1 MENIDK
7 TPATP
12 ESVWEIIKEL
22 SLSIKESRAEFK
34 QEMAESSAKFSQE
47 MAESRVGLKQE
58 MAESRAKFTQEM
70 GESSAKFKQEM
81 AESRAEFDRRMK
93 NLDEMIGGVSNSNGM
108 FAEEFFFNAL
118 EMGDKHLFGEHFDE
132 CYSLVKR
139 YNKENQK
146 KSEHDIL
153 LINGKSVAIV
163 EVKYKARKEDI
174 QKILNRLP
182 NFRALFPEYK
192 GHRIFLGLAAMSFDK
207 GVEDE
212 SIKEGIA
219 IVKQVGDTV
228 VISDENLKTF

>member
-1 MENIDK
+1 MGTVENI
-7 TPATP
+7 PITP
-12 ESVWEIIKEL
+12 ESVLSVIREMAFSFDKRMKE
-22 SLSIKESRAEFK
+22 SDEKFDREMSDSRAEFDRR
-34 QEMAESSAKFSQE
+34 SAD
-47 MAESRVGLKQE
+47 
-58 MAESRAKFTQEM
+58 
-70 GESSAKFKQEM
+70 
-81 AESRAEFDRRMK
+81 FDRRMK

-118 EMGDKHLFGEHFDE
+118 DMGDKHLFGEHFDE

-139 YNKENQK
+139 HNKGKQK

-153 LINGKSVAIV
+153 LVNGKSVAII

-174 QKILNRLP
+174 QKIINRLP
-182 NFRALFPEYK
+182 NFRALFPKYK
-192 GHRIFLGLAAMSFDK
+192 EHRIFLGLAAMSFDK

>member
-1 MENIDK
+1 METIEN
-7 TPATP
+7 TPITP
-12 ESVWEIIKEL
+12 ESVLSVIREMALSFDKRMKE
-22 SLSIKESRAEFK
+22 SDEKFDREMVESRAEFK
-34 QEMAESSAKFSQE
+34 KEM
-47 MAESRVGLKQE
+47 
-58 MAESRAKFTQEM
+58 T
-70 GESSAKFKQEM
+70 
-81 AESRAEFDRRMK
+81 ESRAEFDRRMK

-118 EMGDKHLFGEHFDE
+118 DLGDKHLFGEHFDE

-139 YNKENQK
+139 HNKGKQK

-153 LINGKSVAIV
+153 LVNGKSVAII

-174 QKILNRLP
+174 QKIISRLP

-212 SIKEGIA
+212 STKEGIA
-219 IVKQVGDTV
+219 IIKQVGDTV
-228 VISDENLKTF
+228 VISDENLKVF

>member
-1 MENIDK
+1 MDNIDK

-34 QEMAESSAKFSQE
+34 QEMI
-47 MAESRVGLKQE
+47 
-58 MAESRAKFTQEM
+58 ESRAE
-70 GESSAKFKQEM
+70 FKQEM
-81 AESRAEFDRRMK
+81 TESRAEFDRRSADFDRRMK

-118 EMGDKHLFGEHFDE
+118 EMGDKHLFGEFFDE

-139 YNKENQK
+139 YNKGAQK

-153 LINGKSVAIV
+153 LVNGKSVAIV

-174 QKILNRLP
+174 QKIINRLP
-182 NFRALFPEYK
+182 NFRELFPEYK
-192 GHRIFLGLAAMSFDK
+192 KHRIFLGLAAMSFDK

-219 IVKQVGDTV
+219 IVKQIGDTV
-228 VISDENLKTF
+228 VISDENMKTF